1 MASSFTEA
9 ELDSMTVAPWE
20 RAKEA
25 IADGRLDDA
34 VALIDDAAQ
43 RTRGLQI
50 YSIEWI
56 TSLLSFVGRE
66 LGEEAVERALRA
78 SSDDFIRARREPPGA
93 PPWDTLPAT
102 VRAKAIARAMV
113 ANGGGCDVTEDDEKI
128 VLSFRCGSGGRLID
142 EGRYDVDDGPYV
154 TLRER
159 GGRTFERESLPVYC
173 AHCSVHNEIQPVEW
187 GGTPTSIEYPPERA
201 GEPCVHHVYKD
212 VSTIPDDAYVRIGLT
227 PATRSGRPPSDA

>member
-1 MASSFTEA
+1 VPDSFTDA
-9 ELDSMTVAPWE
+9 ELESMTVAPWE
-20 RAKEA
+20 RAKQA

-56 TSLLSFVGRE
+56 TSLLSFVGHE
-66 LGEEAVERALRA
+66 LGEDGVERALRA
-78 SSDDFIRARREPPGA
+78 NSDDFIRARREPPGA
-93 PPWDTLPAT
+93 PAWETLPAS
-102 VRAKAIARAMV
+102 VRAKAIARAML
-113 ANGGGCDVTEDDEKI
+113 ANGGVCEVSEDDEKV

-142 EGRYDVDDGPYV
+142 ESRYDVDGGPYL
-154 TLRER
+154 TLHER
-159 GGRTFERESLPVYC
+159 GPRTFERDALPVYC

-187 GGTPTSIEYPPERA
+187 GGAPTSIEYPPERP

-212 VSTIPDDAYVRIGLT
+212 VTAIPHDAYVRIGD
-227 PATRSGRPPSDA
+227 PRRSERRP

>member
-1 MASSFTEA
+1 MSFTEP
-9 ELDSMTVAPWE
+9 ELESMTVAPWE
-20 RAKEA
+20 RAKQA
-25 IADGRLDDA
+25 IADGRTDDA
-34 VALIDDAAQ
+34 LALIDEAAQ

-66 LGEEAVERALRA
+66 LGEDAVERALRA

-93 PPWDTLPAT
+93 PRWDTLPAA

-113 ANGGGCDVTEDDEKI
+113 ANGGGCEVNEDDEKI
-128 VLSFRCGSGGRLID
+128 VLSFQCGSGGRLID
-142 EGRYDVDDGPYV
+142 EGRYDEDGGPFL

-159 GGRTFERESLPVYC
+159 GGRTFERDTLPAYC

-187 GGTPTSIEYPPERA
+187 GGAPTSIEYPPERA
-201 GEPCVHHVYKD
+201 GQPCVHHVYKD
-212 VSTIPDDAYVRIGLT
+212 VDAIPEAAYVRIGI
-227 PATRSGRPPSDA
+227 TRSERRP

>member
-9 ELDSMTVAPWE
+9 ELESMTVAPWE
-20 RAKEA
+20 RAKQA
-25 IADGRLDDA
+25 VADGRVDDA
-34 VALIDDAAQ
+34 LEFIDDAAQ

-66 LGEEAVERALRA
+66 LGEDAVEHALRV
-78 SSDDFIRARREPPGA
+78 SSDDFIRARREPDGA
-93 PPWDTLPAT
+93 PAWDTLPAS
-102 VRAKAIARAMV
+102 VRAKVIARAML
-113 ANGGGCDVTEDDEKI
+113 ANGGACDVSEDDEKI

-142 EGRYDVDDGPYV
+142 DGRYEDDGGPYV
-154 TLRER
+154 TLHEQ
-159 GGRTFERESLPVYC
+159 GPRTFQRDALPVYC

-201 GEPCVHHVYKD
+201 GEPCVHHIYKD
-212 VSTIPDDAYVRIGLT
+212 VEAVPDEAYVRIGVVR
-227 PATRSGRPPSDA
+227 PTRSGRPPSDV

>member
-1 MASSFTEA
+1 MSGTLSDA
-9 ELDSMTVAPWE
+9 ELESMTVAPWE

-34 VALIDDAAQ
+34 VSLIDDAAQ
-43 RTRGLQI
+43 RTRSLQI

-66 LGEEAVERALRA
+66 LGEDAVERALRA
-78 SSDDFIRARREPPGA
+78 SSEDFIRARREPDDA
-93 PPWDTLPAT
+93 PAWDTLPAS

-113 ANGGGCDVTEDDEKI
+113 ANGGGCEVSEDDEKI

-142 EGRYDVDDGPYV
+142 EGRYDVDGGPYL

-159 GGRTFERESLPVYC
+159 GPRTFERDALPVYC

-187 GGTPTSIEYPPERA
+187 QSAPTSIEYPPERA

-212 VSTIPDDAYVRIGLT
+212 VGAIPDEAYLRIGIK
-227 PATRSGRPPSDA
+227 RSGRPPSTA

>member
-1 MASSFTEA
+1 MPDTFTDA
-9 ELDSMTVAPWE
+9 ELESMTVAPWQ
-20 RAKEA
+20 RAKQA

-34 VALIDDAAQ
+34 VALIDDAAH

-66 LGEEAVERALRA
+66 LGEDGVERALRA
-78 SSDDFIRARREPPGA
+78 NSDDFIRERRQPEGA
-93 PPWDTLPAT
+93 PAWETLPAS
-102 VRAKAIARAMV
+102 VRAKAIARAML
-113 ANGGGCDVTEDDEKI
+113 ANGGACEVSEDDDKV

-142 EGRYDVDDGPYV
+142 EGRYDVDGGPHL

-159 GGRTFERESLPVYC
+159 DPRTFERDALPVYC

-187 GGTPTSIEYPPERA
+187 GGTPTSIEYPPARP

-212 VSTIPDDAYVRIGLT
+212 VAAIPDDAYVRIGF
-227 PATRSGRPPSDA
+227 ARRSEPRP

>member
-1 MASSFTEA
+1 MATSFSDA
-9 ELDSMTVAPWE
+9 ELESMTVAPWE

-25 IADGRLDDA
+25 IIEGRTDDA
-34 VALIDDAAQ
+34 IALIDEAAQ

-78 SSDDFIRARREPPGA
+78 NSDDFIRARREPPGA

-113 ANGGGCDVTEDDEKI
+113 ANGGQCEVSEDDEKI

-142 EGRYDVDDGPYV
+142 EGRYDDVGGPYL
-154 TLRER
+154 TLHER
-159 GGRTFERESLPVYC
+159 DARTFERDALPVYC

-187 GGTPTSIEYPPERA
+187 GGAPTSIEYPPERA

-212 VSTIPDDAYVRIGLT
+212 VDAIPDAAYVRIGVKDR
-227 PATRSGRPPSDA
+227 PTRSGRRP